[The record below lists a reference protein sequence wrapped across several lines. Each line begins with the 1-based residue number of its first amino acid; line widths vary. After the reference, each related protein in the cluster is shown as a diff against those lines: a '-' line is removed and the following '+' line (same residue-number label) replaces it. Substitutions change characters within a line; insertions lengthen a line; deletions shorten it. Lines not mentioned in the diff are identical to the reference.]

1 MARAQDSPSCR
12 ASEAM
17 GHTHNFKPHY
27 SLDATVGAGS
37 ESHHRLDQ
45 SGPVLGEFLRT
56 MHIQRD
62 GETDHGR
69 RLRCADR
76 GSSLYCGRLWCQAEG
91 LANPSSYQP
100 LPASEST
107 IDDKVDARDER
118 RSAARKE
125 YGGTDHFLRR
135 RQATHRRVPCE
146 YLHLVGNFRPTIH
159 GC

>member
-1 MARAQDSPSCR
+1 
-12 ASEAM
+12 
-17 GHTHNFKPHY
+17 
-27 SLDATVGAGS
+27 
-37 ESHHRLDQ
+37 
-45 SGPVLGEFLRT
+45 

-62 GETDHGR
+62 GETDHAAKITRFYPDVRTGDRTICIR
-69 RLRCADR
+69 RVKIVVEGKSLHCAQ
-76 GSSLYCGRLWCQAEG
+76 CGRLRCQAEG

-100 LPASEST
+100 LPADEST